1 MGRGSIHG
9 SGKVGAANLFGA
21 RRGEGNDWLAAA
33 QSAAE
38 DWLGL
43 VLVTNSANID
53 GSHYEL
59 FNFKMH
65 SYLVVCSC

>member
-1 MGRGSIHG
+1 MFFCWKVLYSTQRGVEHFCREFEMQMSRGSIHG

-38 DWLGL
+38 D
-43 VLVTNSANID
+43 
-53 GSHYEL
+53 
-59 FNFKMH
+59 
-65 SYLVVCSC
+65 